1 MVQNPIFFEFDPEGR
16 IWVVEYQGYMRNL
29 AGDGEGDPIC
39 RVVVLEDTDEDGR
52 ADKST
57 PFLEKLVMPRSLS
70 FVKGGILV
78 AEPPKLW
85 FCQDTNGDLRCDIQT
100 QVGTYGNAGNP
111 QHTANGLRYGID
123 NWLHS
128 SDIARKHRFVDGKLI
143 EETTIHRGQF
153 GVTFDDLGRFMTCYE
168 GSAIHADLIPA
179 EYLLRNRNYLRT
191 YNRGGRDRTQ
201 FGINVNIAKT
211 AQEIFPI
218 RVTPAITLGALELR
232 DDGRLR
238 TYTIVAGSSFY
249 NGDQFPPD
257 AYGNVFVPEAGGHLI
272 GRLKVSGDL
281 EPKATRFYPPEQ
293 EFLAST
299 DERFRPVNSRV
310 GPDGALYI
318 ADMYHGIIE
327 HVIFLVPY
335 LNNQIKERRLEEGND
350 MGRIYRIVSEHR
362 PINYARPRLSKLSP
376 TKLVEHLGHSNGWYR
391 YTAQRLL
398 VERGDQAISPALR
411 IAATNHVSPLGRVHA
426 FWTLDGFKDLDAATV
441 EAGLRD
447 SNAYVRAT
455 AVRLASADSAKDVL
469 RLAGDPSELVRL
481 QLLLASAKHT
491 EAVLSLVDSNEHYL
505 FRSAALTG
513 LQGRELDF
521 LSELLQLPNWKSPNE
536 HRSQMI
542 GLLSQVI
549 FDEGNSNRIA
559 QLLDH
564 LTEDLQWPA
573 NAIFEGILAAVPR
586 DLQNRKPSQLPREPV
601 ALLAVTRS
609 SDFKTRERAV
619 RVRSYFTWPGADA
632 TIVNVTDAEP
642 LTPEHQRLFDLGQ
655 TNFGTACAPCH
666 QPHGLGLPNVA
677 PPLADSDWVSG
688 SAERLAR
695 IVLHGLYGLIE
706 VNGESWNLH
715 MPGFG
720 TAFDDEVLAGLLT
733 YVRRSWG
740 NTADAVDPSFVAE
753 VRQQTSSR
761 VLAWTPQELGI
772 DAASKSEATVVRPGE
787 KGDVVLPARSA
798 ATYGRELAYR
808 PSLDILGPWRRKEDV
823 AEWRVATSNATAFEV
838 FVTLAS
844 DDASAGD
851 KFIVEAEGSQTIGE
865 VRSSGWYDR
874 FHEYSCGK
882 LKLGAG
888 TNRIVLR
895 PEGSLKREL
904 ADIRGLRL
912 VPLPQN

>member
-1 MVQNPIFFEFDPEGR
+1 
-16 IWVVEYQGYMRNL
+16 
-29 AGDGEGDPIC
+29 
-39 RVVVLEDTDEDGR
+39 
-52 ADKST
+52 
-57 PFLEKLVMPRSLS
+57 
-70 FVKGGILV
+70 
-78 AEPPKLW
+78 
-85 FCQDTNGDLRCDIQT
+85 
-100 QVGTYGNAGNP
+100 VGAYGHAGNP

-128 SDIARKHRFVDGKLI
+128 SDIPKKHRFVNGKLI
-143 EETTIHRGQF
+143 GENTIHRGQF

-168 GSAIHADLIPA
+168 SSAIHADLIPA
-179 EYLLRNRNYLRT
+179 DYLLRNPNYLKT
-191 YNRGGRDRTQ
+191 YHRGGRDRTLS
-201 FGINVNIAKT
+201 GINVNIARA
-211 AQEIFPI
+211 AQEVYPI

-238 TYTIVAGSSFY
+238 TYTIVAGSCFY

-350 MGRIYRIVSEHR
+350 MGRIYRIVSEQKPVNR
-362 PINYARPRLSKLSP
+362 ARPQLSKLSP
-376 TKLVEHLGHSNGWYR
+376 AKLVEHLGLSNGWWR

-398 VERGDQAISPALR
+398 VENDDRSLAPALR
-411 IAATNHVSPLGRVHA
+411 ACATNHVSPLGRLHA
-426 FWTLDGFKDLDAATV
+426 LWTLEGLQSLDGAT
-441 EAGLRD
+441 AKASLRD
-447 SNAYVRAT
+447 AHPYVRAT
-455 AVRLASADSAKDVL
+455 GARLTGGDEVL
-469 RLAGDPSELVRL
+469 ELKEEPSELVRL
-481 QLLLASAKHT
+481 HMLLALGSAKHT
-491 EAVLSLVDSNEHYL
+491 DAMLSLVDRNEHYL

-513 LQGRELDF
+513 LQNRELEF
-521 LSELLQLPNWKSPNE
+521 LSQLLELPNWKTPNE
-536 HRSQMI
+536 HRMQMI
-542 GLLSQVI
+542 GLLAQVV

-559 QLLDH
+559 QLLDR
-564 LTEDLQWPA
+564 LTEELKWPA
-573 NAIFEGILAAVPR
+573 NAIFDGIVAAVPG
-586 DLQNRKPSQLPREPV
+586 DLRNRKPFRLPREPGV
-601 ALLAVTRS
+601 LTALARS
-609 SDFKTRERAV
+609 SDVATRERAV
-619 RVRSYFTWPGADA
+619 RVRSYFTWPGVEA
-632 TIVNVTDAEP
+632 TAAAGKEAEP
-642 LTPEHQRLFDLGQ
+642 LTAEHQALFELGQ
-655 TNFGTACAPCH
+655 SNYASACAPCH

-677 PPLADSDWVSG
+677 PSLAGSEWVNG
-688 SAERLAR
+688 PPERLAR
-695 IVLHGLYGLIE
+695 VILHGLYGPIE
-706 VNGESWNLH
+706 VNGEKWNLH

-720 TAFDDEVLAGLLT
+720 GAFDDDVLAALLT
-733 YVRRSWG
+733 YVRRSWD
-740 NTADAVDPSFVAE
+740 NNASPVEPSVISE

-761 VLAWTPQELGI
+761 VLAWTPEELGMA
-772 DAASKSEATVVRPGE
+772 AASRNEAAVVRPGD
-787 KGDVVLPARSA
+787 KGELVLPARLA

-823 AEWRVATSNATAFEV
+823 AEWRVVNSNAMAFEV
-838 FVTLAS
+838 FVTLAA

-851 KFIVEAEGSQTIGE
+851 KFIVETEGSQTAGE

-882 LKLGAG
+882 LTLGAG
-888 TNRIVLR
+888 TNRVVLR

-904 ADIRGLRL
+904 ADIRALRL
-912 VPLPQN
+912 VPVP